1 MHGSISRIH
10 PREST
15 INDRKSC
22 GITSHPLSLTW
33 GAQGGGK
40 EFAEAGEGRGET
52 GFSYFL
58 PLSRIHPRSIA
69 CILDAHTLYPTR
81 EWESTRPLRPLS
93 IPPLC
98 RKGRRRGEART
109 RAASWSVHA
118 CASAREAHT
127 CEKRGGA
134 DGVCEHRG
142 SADDS
147 RKLQSSPS
155 IREGEE
161 GGGGWDRWCR
171 GGEGRARGK
180 EREERGGEGWRQGE
194 IEELLSDQRRT
205 EKLFPAFELLHTR
218 AFPSDGKAASK
229 WKSHEF
235 LPPTATSRV
244 CALYMVLSYA
254 RLRIRGFLRSPPP
267 RFRSEVNFYRLY
279 LFQWGRMIR
288 FLV

>member
-1 MHGSISRIH
+1 MRNNVASSFSHVRSTRGRKGVCRSR
-10 PREST
+10 
-15 INDRKSC
+15 
-22 GITSHPLSLTW
+22 G
-33 GAQGGGK
+33 
-40 EFAEAGEGRGET
+40 GEGRDRFLVFPAS
-52 GFSYFL
+52 FSHPPAINSVYSWRAHIVSDERMREHAPPPSPSL
-58 PLSRIHPRSIA
+58 PF
-69 CILDAHTLYPTR
+69 
-81 EWESTRPLRPLS
+81 
-93 IPPLC
+93 PPLC